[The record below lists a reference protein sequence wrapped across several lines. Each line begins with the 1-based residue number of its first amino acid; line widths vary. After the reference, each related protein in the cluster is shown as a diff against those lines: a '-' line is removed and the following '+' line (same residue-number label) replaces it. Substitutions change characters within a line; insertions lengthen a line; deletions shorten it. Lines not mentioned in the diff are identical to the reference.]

1 MRWKEFKP
9 TVFFLG
15 KFLTIYLAGN
25 LVYGFFVVSYNP
37 SPDPITNW
45 VTSQTATCLSVLGWP
60 AEHVE
65 RTNRPTAAIYYQ
77 DKSIVTVYEG
87 CNGVNVMIIFV
98 AFLVAFGPWRK
109 ELLWFIPLGI
119 LIIHIS
125 NLLRIGLLFFVT
137 LYWPNYLY
145 LSHKYLFTAF
155 IYGFVLLLWMLWV
168 KRFSTHNKTRAT

>member
-60 AEHVE
+60 AKHVE
-65 RTNRPTAAIYYQ
+65 RTNRPTTAIYYQ

-109 ELLWFIPLGI
+109 ELLWFIPWGI
-119 LIIHIS
+119 LVIHIS

-137 LYWPNYLY
+137 LYWSNYLY

-168 KRFSTHNKTRAT
+168 KRFSAHDKTRAT